1 MVRVG
6 ERENGAVQ
14 TKLDYIHS
22 SNQIGNILAKIG
34 LQRLNHQNNVT
45 RISRSMRNLIR
56 NTAIL
61 QVKTKIICLEV
72 VNMIKT

>member
-1 MVRVG
+1 M

-22 SNQIGNILAKIG
+22 SNQIGNILAKIRV
-34 LQRLNHQNNVT
+34 QISNPPEIVT
-45 RISRSMRNLIR
+45 RIIIFIRNQIR

-72 VNMIKT
+72 VKVIKN